1 MTSISVAHQSSEP
14 ERMKVF
20 VILVYQTGLKGEDG
34 INKAKTVL
42 PPMEYF
48 LDIGRIGLLRLPLA
62 APAGRHYLSSISF
75 ALSQIYYN
83 FVTELKP
90 DTNAKYL

>member
-1 MTSISVAHQSSEP
+1 
-14 ERMKVF
+14 
-20 VILVYQTGLKGEDG
+20 
-34 INKAKTVL
+34 
-42 PPMEYF
+42 MEYF
-48 LDIGRIGLLRLPLA
+48 LDIGRSGLHRLPLA
-62 APAGRHYLSSISF
+62 APAGRHYLSSISL